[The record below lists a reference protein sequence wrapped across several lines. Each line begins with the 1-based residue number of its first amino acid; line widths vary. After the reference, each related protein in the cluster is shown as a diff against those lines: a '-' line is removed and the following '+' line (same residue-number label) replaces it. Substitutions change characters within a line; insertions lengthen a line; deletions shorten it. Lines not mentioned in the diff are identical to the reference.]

1 MTSFA
6 QNGLLLDV
14 QHVTMRFGGI
24 TAVNDLSMR
33 IPTGSITGLIGPN
46 GAGKT
51 TAFNVISGF
60 YNPQEGDILFKGHS
74 VKGFPPHRIC
84 RAGMARTFQNIRLFG
99 SETALE
105 NVMVGCQV
113 RRKSQWWMPVFSLPS
128 ARREEE
134 EIREKAKGLIHR
146 LALDSYMD
154 EKASSLPYGAQ
165 GRLEIA
171 RALATSPDFLL
182 LDEPAAGMNPQEST
196 ELMRFIRHIR
206 DEFDLTILLIE
217 HDMKVV
223 MGVCQYIW
231 VLEYGQLIAEGDP
244 DAIRNN
250 PRVIEASE
258 RTSATML
265 EIKDLHVHYGGIHA
279 VQGVSMH
286 IPQGRIVT
294 LIGANGAGKS
304 SVIRSISGLVKDTK
318 GEVLFTPAAR
328 DGSGPR
334 TEQLLGK
341 SPEDIIRRGISV
353 SPEGR
358 RILPHLTVEE
368 NLMLGAYIRNDKEGI
383 AQDIDWVY
391 NLFPRL
397 RERSW
402 QKGGTLSGGEQ
413 QMLAVGR
420 ALMSRPDLVMLDEP
434 SLGLA
439 PLLVREIFDII
450 LKINAEGKTVLLVE
464 QNALAALSIAH
475 YAYVLEVG
483 RVVAEA
489 PGQELLKDPKVKEAY
504 LGG

>member
-1 MTSFA
+1 MSKTMIEVKDLTCDYGHGRGVFHLSFA
-6 QNGLLLDV
+6 IEQGEV
-14 QHVTMRFGGI
+14 FGF
-24 TAVNDLSMR
+24 L
-33 IPTGSITGLIGPN
+33 GPN

-113 RRKSQWWMPVFSLPS
+113 RRKSQWWMPVFSLPN

-146 LALDSYMD
+146 LALDSYMN

-165 GRLEIA
+165 RRLEIA

-250 PRVIEASE
+250 PRVIEA
-258 RTSATML
+258 
-265 EIKDLHVHYGGIHA
+265 
-279 VQGVSMH
+279 
-286 IPQGRIVT
+286 
-294 LIGANGAGKS
+294 
-304 SVIRSISGLVKDTK
+304 
-318 GEVLFTPAAR
+318 
-328 DGSGPR
+328 
-334 TEQLLGK
+334 
-341 SPEDIIRRGISV
+341 
-353 SPEGR
+353 
-358 RILPHLTVEE
+358 
-368 NLMLGAYIRNDKEGI
+368 
-383 AQDIDWVY
+383 
-391 NLFPRL
+391 
-397 RERSW
+397 
-402 QKGGTLSGGEQ
+402 
-413 QMLAVGR
+413 
-420 ALMSRPDLVMLDEP
+420 
-434 SLGLA
+434 
-439 PLLVREIFDII
+439 
-450 LKINAEGKTVLLVE
+450 
-464 QNALAALSIAH
+464 
-475 YAYVLEVG
+475 
-483 RVVAEA
+483 
-489 PGQELLKDPKVKEAY
+489 Y
-504 LGG
+504 LGEDVSSHA

>member
-146 LALDSYMD
+146 LALDSYM
-154 EKASSLPYGAQ
+154 K
-165 GRLEIA
+165 
-171 RALATSPDFLL
+171 
-182 LDEPAAGMNPQEST
+182 
-196 ELMRFIRHIR
+196 
-206 DEFDLTILLIE
+206 ILLIE

-250 PRVIEASE
+250 PRVIEA
-258 RTSATML
+258 
-265 EIKDLHVHYGGIHA
+265 
-279 VQGVSMH
+279 
-286 IPQGRIVT
+286 
-294 LIGANGAGKS
+294 
-304 SVIRSISGLVKDTK
+304 
-318 GEVLFTPAAR
+318 
-328 DGSGPR
+328 
-334 TEQLLGK
+334 
-341 SPEDIIRRGISV
+341 
-353 SPEGR
+353 
-358 RILPHLTVEE
+358 
-368 NLMLGAYIRNDKEGI
+368 
-383 AQDIDWVY
+383 
-391 NLFPRL
+391 
-397 RERSW
+397 
-402 QKGGTLSGGEQ
+402 
-413 QMLAVGR
+413 
-420 ALMSRPDLVMLDEP
+420 
-434 SLGLA
+434 
-439 PLLVREIFDII
+439 
-450 LKINAEGKTVLLVE
+450 
-464 QNALAALSIAH
+464 
-475 YAYVLEVG
+475 
-483 RVVAEA
+483 
-489 PGQELLKDPKVKEAY
+489 Y
-504 LGG
+504 LGEDVSNHA

>member
-165 GRLEIA
+165 RRLEIA
-171 RALATSPDFLL
+171 RALAARPRFIL
-182 LDEPAAGMNPQEST
+182 LDEPFAG
-196 ELMRFIRHIR
+196 I
-206 DEFDLTILLIE
+206 
-217 HDMKVV
+217 
-223 MGVCQYIW
+223 
-231 VLEYGQLIAEGDP
+231 DP
-244 DAIRNN
+244 
-250 PRVIEASE
+250 
-258 RTSATML
+258 
-265 EIKDLHVHYGGIHA
+265 
-279 VQGVSMH
+279 
-286 IPQGRIVT
+286 
-294 LIGANGAGKS
+294 
-304 SVIRSISGLVKDTK
+304 
-318 GEVLFTPAAR
+318 
-328 DGSGPR
+328 
-334 TEQLLGK
+334 
-341 SPEDIIRRGISV
+341 
-353 SPEGR
+353 
-358 RILPHLTVEE
+358 
-368 NLMLGAYIRNDKEGI
+368 
-383 AQDIDWVY
+383 
-391 NLFPRL
+391 
-397 RERSW
+397 
-402 QKGGTLSGGEQ
+402 
-413 QMLAVGR
+413 LAVGDIQGLVR
-420 ALMSRPDLVMLDEP
+420 ALRDRGIGVLISDHN
-434 SLGLA
+434 
-439 PLLVREIFDII
+439 VRETLTICD
-450 LKINAEGKTVLLVE
+450 
-464 QNALAALSIAH
+464 
-475 YAYVLEVG
+475 
-483 RVVAEA
+483 R
-489 PGQELLKDPKVKEAY
+489 AY
-504 LGG
+504 LMVQGQVVLSGTPETIVNNEQARSVYLGEGFSL